1 MPFLTQ
7 ELIWVKPQQL
17 PDKPSHGLGI
27 YNENHAKNNKQ
38 NRTNLD

>member
-27 YNENHAKNNKQ
+27 YKDN
-38 NRTNLD
+38 